1 MYVYLLISTSR
12 VLTQKPYRFQYFFD
26 IEKVKSR
33 ERNAIHNTAH
43 DLFPSNGHISV
54 FHHFSTVTRTR
65 LKMAHI
71 YEEPQQP
78 AVSDICRF

>member
-1 MYVYLLISTSR
+1 MISTSR
-12 VLTQKPYRFQYFFD
+12 VLTQKTYRFQYFFD
-26 IEKVKSR
+26 IEKVKPR
-33 ERNAIHNTAH
+33 ERNTIHNTAH

>member
-1 MYVYLLISTSR
+1 MIFTRVDTKTLSISI
-12 VLTQKPYRFQYFFD
+12 FFD
-26 IEKVKSR
+26 IEKVKPR
-33 ERNAIHNTAH
+33 ERNTIHITAH

-65 LKMAHI
+65 LKMALI

-78 AVSDICRF
+78 DVSDICRF